1 MANHSAIKAALK
13 AKLDELRG
21 RASAVEGHLST
32 PGSSDWDDNATESE
46 DDDVLLTIGDVTSND
61 IAEIQLAISRI
72 ELDFPT
78 IRGRGKWVTGLRR
91 IERVRRSPGRSGCV
105 GGCRRLRCI

>member
-1 MANHSAIKAALK
+1 MANHSAVKAALK

-72 ELDFPT
+72 DSGHYGQCVT
-78 IRGRGKWVTGLRR
+78 CGKA
-91 IERVRRSPGRSGCV
+91 ISKERLAALPYAT
-105 GGCRRLRCI
+105 RCIDCA